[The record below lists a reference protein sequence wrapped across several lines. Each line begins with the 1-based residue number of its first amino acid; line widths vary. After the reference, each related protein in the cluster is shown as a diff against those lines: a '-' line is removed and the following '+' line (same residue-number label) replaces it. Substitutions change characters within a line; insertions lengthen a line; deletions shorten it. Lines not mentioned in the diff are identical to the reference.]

1 MRPALSESAGE
12 PDAAYALATA
22 ADMQPAINVNM
33 SFFIPTS
40 RRESFRAATPVHDM
54 HMSADLMLGAM
65 RVPEQ

>member
-33 SFFIPTS
+33 SFFIS
-40 RRESFRAATPVHDM
+40 
-54 HMSADLMLGAM
+54 DLPK
-65 RVPEQ
+65 RKF